1 MLARSASRPVDTLV
15 AAAQRIEGGNYSQPV
30 DLLGTQEFS
39 TLASTLNSM
48 QTRIAEREQHI
59 RFQASH
65 DELTGLPN
73 RNLFREHLL
82 ATLARAAGGTART
95 VDGGS
100 ARPGPDQCL
109 LRSRVRRGS
118 DPRDRQPCD
127 AAAWARAIAWR
138 AAKPHNSW

>member
-1 MLARSASRPVDTLV
+1 LRATILAVALLAVLLAVPLATMLARSASRPVDTLV

-48 QTRIAEREQHI
+48 QTRIAEREQRI

-73 RNLFREHLL
+73 RNLFREHLS
-82 ATLARAAGGTART
+82 ATLAA
-95 VDGGS
+95 
-100 ARPGPDQCL
+100 
-109 LRSRVRRGS
+109 
-118 DPRDRQPCD
+118 
-127 AAAWARAIAWR
+127 
-138 AAKPHNSW
+138 